1 MRTLALKAAAAAIS
15 VASTTAAALFV
26 GAHLK
31 NPNAPLRPSVVG
43 PAAQS
48 QASGGSLSLGPH
60 VRSSDRPPVTS
71 TYAS

>member
-1 MRTLALKAAAAAIS
+1 MRTLALKAAATALT

-48 QASGGSLSLGPH
+48 RAPAGSLSLGPD
-60 VRSSDRPPVTS
+60 VRSSDRPPVSS